1 MNSITEKIKVIITD
15 DHPIVRN
22 GIKQLLNDCSDIK
35 VVCDVSNGHDL
46 LNELNNL
53 VVDVILLDISMPG
66 RNGLSYIK
74 EIKTINP
81 DVAILMLSIYSEE
94 QYALRSLKL
103 GASGYITK
111 SSTPDE
117 LITAIR
123 KVAQGKKYITTILAE
138 KIAMDIGNIYD
149 KPIHE
154 LLSDRE
160 LEVMCMLA
168 NGKSNRDIAIEL
180 SLSPKTIST
189 YRERILEKLNLKST
203 ADIIRYAIK
212 ESIVD

>member
-1 MNSITEKIKVIITD
+1 MSSINKEVRVLITD

-22 GIKQLLNDCSDIK
+22 GIKQILSDCSDIK
-35 VVCDVSNGHDL
+35 VVCEVSNGHEL
-46 LNELNNL
+46 LHELNNIT
-53 VVDVILLDISMPG
+53 VDVILLDISMPD

-74 EIKTINP
+74 EINNIKP
-81 DVAILMLSIYSEE
+81 EVAVLMLSIYSEE

-123 KVAQGKKYITTILAE
+123 RVAQGKKYITTMLAE
-138 KIAMDIGNIYD
+138 KIAMDIGNVYD
-149 KPIHE
+149 KPAHD

-160 LEVMCMLA
+160 LEVMCMLGK
-168 NGKSNRDIAIEL
+168 GKSNSDIAKEL

-189 YRERILEKLNLKST
+189 YRERILEKMDLKST
-203 ADIIRYAIK
+203 AEIIRYAIK
-212 ESIVD
+212 ESLVD

>member
-1 MNSITEKIKVIITD
+1 MSSVVEEIKVLITD

-22 GIKQLLNDCSDIK
+22 GIKQILGDCSDIK
-35 VVCDVSNGHDL
+35 VVCEVSNGHEL
-46 LNELNNL
+46 LNELNNIA
-53 VVDVILLDISMPG
+53 VDVILLDISMPG

-74 EIKTINP
+74 EIKNIKP
-81 DVAILMLSIYSEE
+81 EVAILMLSIYSEE

-103 GASGYITK
+103 GASGFITK
-111 SSTPDE
+111 SSTPEE

-123 KVAQGKKYITTILAE
+123 KVAQGKKYITTMLAE
-138 KIAMDIGNIYD
+138 KIAMDIGNTYD
-149 KPIHE
+149 KSAHE

-168 NGKSNRDIAIEL
+168 NGMTNKDIAIEL

-203 ADIIRYAIK
+203 AEIIRYAIK

>member
-1 MNSITEKIKVIITD
+1 MCSIVEEIKVLITD

-22 GIKQLLNDCSDIK
+22 GIKQILNDCSDIN
-35 VVCDVSNGHDL
+35 VVCDVSNGHEL
-46 LNELNNL
+46 LNELKNIT
-53 VVDVILLDISMPG
+53 VDVILLDISMPG

-74 EIKTINP
+74 EIKNIKP
-81 DVAILMLSIYSEE
+81 EVAVLMLSIYSEE

-103 GASGYITK
+103 GASGYLTK

-123 KVAQGKKYITTILAE
+123 RVAKGKKYITTILAE
-138 KIAMDIGNIYD
+138 KIAMDVGNVHD
-149 KPIHE
+149 KPAHN

-168 NGKSNRDIAIEL
+168 NGKSNSDIATEL

-189 YRERILEKLNLKST
+189 YRERILEKMDLKST
-203 ADIIRYAIK
+203 AEIIRYAIK
-212 ESIVD
+212 ESLVD

>member
-1 MNSITEKIKVIITD
+1 MCSIDEEIKVLITD

-22 GIKQLLNDCSDIK
+22 GIKQILNDCSDIN
-35 VVCDVSNGHDL
+35 VVCDVSNGHEL
-46 LNELNNL
+46 LNELKTIT
-53 VVDVILLDISMPG
+53 VDVILLDISMPG

-74 EIKTINP
+74 EIKNIKP
-81 DVAILMLSIYSEE
+81 EVAVLMLSIYSEE

-103 GASGYITK
+103 GASGYLTK

-123 KVAQGKKYITTILAE
+123 RVAQGKKYITTILAE
-138 KIAMDIGNIYD
+138 KIAMDIGNVHD
-149 KPIHE
+149 KPAHN

-168 NGKSNRDIAIEL
+168 NGKSNSDIATEL

-189 YRERILEKLNLKST
+189 YRERILEKMDLKST
-203 ADIIRYAIK
+203 AEIIRYAIK
-212 ESIVD
+212 ESLVD

>member
-1 MNSITEKIKVIITD
+1 MSNVAEKIKVLITD
-15 DHPIVRN
+15 DHSIVRN
-22 GIKQLLNDCSDIK
+22 GIKQMLNDYSDIN

-46 LNELNNL
+46 LNELNNIA
-53 VVDVILLDISMPG
+53 VDVILLDISMPG

-74 EIKTINP
+74 EIKNIKP
-81 DVAILMLSIYSEE
+81 EVAVLMLSIYPEE

-123 KVAQGKKYITTILAE
+123 RVAQGKKYITTKLAE
-138 KIAMDIGNIYD
+138 KIAMDIGNTYD
-149 KPIHE
+149 KPTHE

-168 NGKSNRDIAIEL
+168 NGMTNRDIAIEL

-203 ADIIRYAIK
+203 AEIIRYAIK
-212 ESIVD
+212 ESVVN